1 MPVAAP
7 TDAARVRRLAAAA
20 AAFALLLFA
29 VVLGNGFALDDP
41 YLVVR
46 NPYLVSINLPR
57 FFTSDYWEPTIR
69 SGLYRP
75 LVTTSY
81 ALNRVLGGVDPR
93 GYHALN
99 VLLHAAN
106 AALALLVLHRLTGR
120 LALATLAAFLFA
132 VHAVHAEV
140 LANVSLGRPE
150 LLAALFFLLALR
162 SYRPAGP
169 VSLAS
174 LLWFALGLLSKE
186 SAATLVA
193 VLPLVDALYGAGA
206 APGVRGAL
214 AVWRRRLPVYGVYA
228 LLAVGYLGLRF
239 LALKGGGVLPLE
251 RELDNPLMTLPAG
264 WRIANAL
271 WVAFHYAWLL
281 VFPLRLAYD
290 YSLDQIPLIRSAGD
304 PRLLFVVAG
313 WALAAAGLA
322 WCGRRGRDA
331 FFGILFTLATFSVVS
346 NVAAPIGTILGERL
360 LYLPSLGFCL
370 ALAAGLAAL
379 AGRLAPAPGARRRTL
394 GALGALLVALHGARA
409 VVRCLDWRTENGLYV
424 HDLAVNPRSAKIQ
437 SNAGAALAELGRHE
451 EALRAF
457 AAAREIAP
465 TFLAPRQGT
474 VLSLVALG
482 RFEEAQQAYREALR
496 FGPPNPEVEEQIA
509 RGLRRQR

>member
-1 MPVAAP
+1 MVAG
-7 TDAARVRRLAAAA
+7 TDEARARRLAAAVA
-20 AAFALLLFA
+20 VFALALFA

-46 NPYLVSINLPR
+46 NPYLHSLANIPR

-81 ALNRVLGGVDPR
+81 ALNRALGGVDPG

-99 VLLHAAN
+99 ALLHAAN
-106 AALALLVLHRLTGR
+106 AALALLVLQRLTGR

-132 VHAVHAEV
+132 AHAVHAEV

-150 LLAALFFLLALR
+150 LLATLFFLLALR

-169 VSLAS
+169 VSAAS
-174 LLWFALGLLSKE
+174 LLWFTLGLLSKE

-193 VLPLVDALYGAGA
+193 VLPLVDAVYGRGA

-214 AVWRRRLPVYGVYA
+214 AVWRRRIPVYGIYA
-228 LLAVGYLGLRF
+228 LLALGYLGLRF

-251 RELDNPLMTLPAG
+251 RELDNPLTALPAG
-264 WRIANAL
+264 WRIASAL

-281 VFPLRLAYD
+281 LFPLHLAYD
-290 YSLDQIPLIRSAGD
+290 YSLDQIPLIRSAAD
-304 PRLLFVVAG
+304 PRLLLVAAG
-313 WALAAAGLA
+313 WTLAAGGLVA
-322 WCGRRGRDA
+322 CARRGRDA

-346 NVAAPIGTILGERL
+346 NVAGPIGTILGERL

-379 AGRLAPAPGARRRTL
+379 AGRLAPSPHARLRALAVL
-394 GALGALLVALHGARA
+394 GALAVGLHGGRA
-409 VVRCLDWRTENGLYV
+409 VVRCLDWRSENGLYV

-437 SNAGAALAELGRHE
+437 ANAGAALAELGRHE

-457 AAAREIAP
+457 AAASEIAP
-465 TFLAPRQGT
+465 FFAAPYQGT

-482 RFEEAQQAYREALR
+482 RFEEAQQAYREALLH
-496 FGPPNPEVEEQIA
+496 GPPNPEVEEQIA
-509 RGLRRQR
+509 RGLRERR